1 MKNSFCL
8 KFLSL
13 CLLFQK
19 ILGVEADNDFI
30 IISRAST
37 EIIHLNLPLIIS
49 DAEQS
54 ELEKLTHDL
63 KYNRLDQHQVDR
75 IFSNLASSNKQYAMN
90 FLLTPRQGQLAPSQC
105 RISKILNEAVI
116 ANNHQL
122 IKFLLN
128 RAPEQI
134 QPDQWV
140 INEVLWNAVIYNR
153 ETIVKSLLNSSEG
166 QLHAD
171 KNGIGHAYQ
180 KALKIGHRHI
190 INLFEPD
197 W

>member
-1 MKNSFCL
+1 
-8 KFLSL
+8 
-13 CLLFQK
+13 
-19 ILGVEADNDFI
+19 
-30 IISRAST
+30 
-37 EIIHLNLPLIIS
+37 
-49 DAEQS
+49 
-54 ELEKLTHDL
+54 
-63 KYNRLDQHQVDR
+63 
-75 IFSNLASSNKQYAMN
+75 MN

-116 ANNHQL
+116 ANNHHL

-128 RAPEQI
+128 PAPEQI